1 MFNEIK
7 NKKVLVTGASSGI
20 GASIAKLFLEH
31 GAAVGLHYSSNKE
44 GAENIQKSAANG
56 MAEIFQGDLLEENSR
71 KQLVPEF
78 IRKFGGI
85 DVLINNAGA
94 GFEHK
99 HFSKLYEE
107 EWNRMFDLH
116 AKAPFYLTRS
126 AFAHMEKQKWGRII
140 NISTNAMEYAG
151 AYNMHYY
158 ASKAA
163 LDAFTKGFAK
173 EGAANNILVNT
184 IRCGV
189 IGTPM
194 RTKIIGYEEKR
205 FLERVSMV
213 PIKRAGKPLDIARLV
228 LFLASECGDFI
239 TGEIFKVAGGE

>member
-1 MFNEIK
+1 MFREIK
-7 NKKVLVTGASSGI
+7 NKKILVTGAGSGI
-20 GASIAKLFLEH
+20 GAAIAKLFIEH
-31 GAAVGLHYSSNKE
+31 GAVVGLHYLKNKE
-44 GAENIQKSAANG
+44 GVLEILRGAEAGQ
-56 MAEIFQGDLLEENSR
+56 AELFQGDLLDKKVRETLTAS
-71 KQLVPEF
+71 F
-78 IRKFGGI
+78 IQKFGSI

-94 GFEHK
+94 CHEYK
-99 HFSKLYEE
+99 HFSEINE
-107 EWNRMFDLH
+107 SEWDRMFELH
-116 AKAPFYLTRS
+116 AKAPFFLSQDVLT
-126 AFAHMEKQKWGRII
+126 HMKRQKWGRII
-140 NISTNAMEYAG
+140 NISTNAIEYAG

-189 IGTPM
+189 IDTPM
-194 RTKIIGYEEKR
+194 RTKIPGYEEER
-205 FLERVSMV
+205 FL
-213 PIKRAGKPLDIARLV
+213 KRIDMIPLKNAGKPLDIARLV